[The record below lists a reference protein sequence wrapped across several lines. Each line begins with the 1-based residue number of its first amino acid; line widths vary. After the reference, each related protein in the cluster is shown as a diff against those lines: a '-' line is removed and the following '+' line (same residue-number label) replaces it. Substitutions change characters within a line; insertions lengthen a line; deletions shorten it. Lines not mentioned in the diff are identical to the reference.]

1 MPFGLGKCV
10 ILWYIEVAL
19 GFVGVNVIGF
29 VGCVYTLERFKVC
42 RPSSVV
48 RRASSSSSSSSSLSS
63 VPIKFPRK
71 YISNDYYILVF
82 TLSR

>member
-1 MPFGLGKCV
+1 MYVGTLCLGILVPVIVFGTTYSFWL
-10 ILWYIEVAL
+10 VARSKSQEN
-19 GFVGVNVIGF
+19 GGNESFFN
-29 VGCVYTLERFKVC
+29 TLERFKVC
-42 RPSSVV
+42 R
-48 RRASSSSSSSSSLSS
+48 RRRRRPSS